1 MVLCSIL
8 GPGTKILQ
16 AMLWGQKQLIN
27 KQDILIC
34 TFYLQSQ
41 NCIFDWCSTWKQFRV
56 GTQLVPRLGVG
67 WPHDEYTGKY
77 ILNFTGNLGKEESRL
92 NHVCILYIYIY
103 IYIYVFIYDTLQI
116 TLRANISIII
126 KVYFFVYRTFL
137 RSIDPK
143 ILDRVEILS
152 CPYNDPCEVTCE
164 ELIN

>member
-1 MVLCSIL
+1 MAREARHAAVHRVAKSWTRLSDQTELKVYPWNSLAVQWLELGTFTTMVLCSIL

-27 KQDILIC
+27 KKDILIC

-41 NCIFDWCSTWKQFRV
+41 NCIFDWCSTWKQFRI

-92 NHVCILYIYIY
+92 NYVSIIYIY
-103 IYIYVFIYDTLQI
+103 MFLYMIHSRLHWEP
-116 TLRANISIII
+116 
-126 KVYFFVYRTFL
+126 TF
-137 RSIDPK
+137 P
-143 ILDRVEILS
+143 
-152 CPYNDPCEVTCE
+152 
-164 ELIN
+164 